1 VGADVP
7 TTLGNILTPSLPTG
21 CLHGRIAGDR
31 RPQQAVFPSLY
42 RHLLREVTGLAMNF
56 AGLLIA
62 ALFICSF
69 EMTSVK
75 KGTKEMHI

>member
-1 VGADVP
+1 MP
-7 TTLGNILTPSLPTG
+7 TTPGNVATPSLPSG
-21 CLHGRIAGDR
+21 CRHRIAVDQ

-42 RHLLREVTGLAMNF
+42 CHLQREVTGLAVNF

-69 EMTSVK
+69 EMPSFK
-75 KGTKEMHI
+75 EGNKEMHI